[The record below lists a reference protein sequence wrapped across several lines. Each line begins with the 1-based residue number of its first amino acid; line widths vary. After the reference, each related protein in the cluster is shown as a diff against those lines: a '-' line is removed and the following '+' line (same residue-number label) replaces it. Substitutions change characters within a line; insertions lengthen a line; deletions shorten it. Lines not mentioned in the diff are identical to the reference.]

1 MDAASIE
8 EINKLRKSMG
18 MKPLPVPGK
27 AAEETVPAEVDEDA
41 PSTLES
47 RQAQAYDNYKKAQEA
62 DAAKKKREERAAAV
76 KKAREKAQRFA
87 VLEGKGLAELDEAA
101 DLDAKSWL
109 KHQKKRQKEIA
120 KARKLE
126 EEQAAAEAAAAK
138 EYTSKD
144 LTGIKVGH
152 DVSSFLDGDEQVLTL
167 KDTNVLDESA
177 EEDELENLD
186 LREQENLKE
195 RLELKKKK
203 PIYDPNDIDETGERG
218 ILAHYDEEQGKKKK
232 LFTLDVQGTNND
244 LADILDAPAV
254 QRRRAQNVDID
265 MLGEHWR
272 SCQGFAVSLT
282 YQADDGAPKP
292 SSDYL
297 DPSEIKV
304 KRTKKKKSRT
314 TRQRP
319 ADDDDALFPGDEG
332 ADQGMDVD
340 TAPVAYTKKRKTV
353 EDEFIDDEDLQSS
366 LARQRKDALKKRKKT
381 RPEDIARQL
390 REDTTQP
397 GGENGELTGQGVGM
411 TMDEITGFVDTLVK
425 QEPAEERKRKSTPK
439 ADQPTTAM
447 ADDSDEDEDMK
458 DATVV
463 KEESPAADKEITTT
477 GVDEEESVGTGM
489 AGALKLLKG
498 RGLLKDQH
506 GAELNDKFR
515 KKELFLAELHRRMAK
530 FDEETRLQRERDRAS
545 GRLDR
550 MSAREREDWQRQQ
563 NTIREQQQS
572 RIMDQLYREG
582 YKPNIELKYT
592 DEHGRNLDQKEA
604 FKHLSHQFHGKG
616 SGKGKTDKMLKK
628 IETEKRREAQS
639 MLDASQNVGM
649 SSAHAQQLKK
659 RREAGVRLA

>member
-27 AAEETVPAEVDEDA
+27 AAEQAPPAEIDEDA
-41 PSTLES
+41 PSTLET
-47 RQAQAYDNYKKAQEA
+47 REAQAYDNFRKAQEA
-62 DAAKKKREERAAAV
+62 EAAKKRREERAAAV

-87 VLEGKGLAELDEAA
+87 VLEGKGLAELDEAQ

-109 KHQKKRQKEIA
+109 KNQKKRQKEIA

-177 EEDELENLD
+177 DEDELENLE
-186 LREQENLKE
+186 LREREKLQE

-203 PIYDPNDIDETGERG
+203 PVYDPNDMDDTGERS
-218 ILAHYDEEQGKKKK
+218 ILAHYDEDSKGKKKK
-232 LFTLDVQGTNND
+232 LFTLDVQGPNNE

-254 QRRRAQNVDID
+254 QRRTVQNLDVD
-265 MLGEHWR
+265 ML
-272 SCQGFAVSLT
+272 
-282 YQADDGAPKP
+282 DDAPAP
-292 SSDYL
+292 SDYL

-304 KRTKKKKSRT
+304 KKSKKKKSRN

-319 ADDDDALFPGDEG
+319 ADDEDSLLPGDQPT
-332 ADQGMDVD
+332 DQLMEVD
-340 TAPVAYTKKRKTV
+340 AAPITYTKKRKTV
-353 EDEFIDDEDLQSS
+353 DEDFVDDDDLQSS

-390 REDTTQP
+390 REEASAEP
-397 GGENGELTGQGVGM
+397 EAVNGGGEGQSAGM
-411 TMDEITGFVDTLVK
+411 TLDEITGFVDTLVK
-425 QEPAEERKRKSTPK
+425 QEPVEERRRKSTPR
-439 ADQPTTAM
+439 AEQSTTAM
-447 ADDSDEDEDMK
+447 ADDSDADEDMK

-463 KEESPAADKEITTT
+463 KEGTPDGANGVTTT
-477 GVDEEESVGTGM
+477 GVEEEETVGAGM
-489 AGALKLLKG
+489 ASALKLLRG
-498 RGLLKDQH
+498 RGILKDQH
-506 GAELNDKFR
+506 GAELNEKFR
-515 KKELFLAELHRRMAK
+515 QKELFLAELHRRMAK
-530 FDEETRLQRERDRAS
+530 FDEDARLQRERDRAS

-550 MSAREREDWQRQQ
+550 MSVRDREEWQRQQ
-563 NTIREQQQS
+563 NAIREQHQS
-572 RIMDQLYREG
+572 RIMDQLYKEG
-582 YKPNIELKYT
+582 YRPNIELKYT
-592 DEHGRNLDQKEA
+592 DEHGRSLDQKEA
-604 FKHLSHQFHGKG
+604 FKLLSHQFHGKG

-639 MLDASQNVGM
+639 LLDASQNVGM